1 MVDNGRVTIQNTS
14 KPDIGRGGILVRM
27 ESCGICGSD
36 LEKVFGSYSK
46 PSTKLG
52 HEPAGTVLKV
62 GPDVQ
67 DICIGDRV
75 FTHHHVACGQCY
87 LCQRG
92 SETLCEHYSK
102 SNLQPCGLA
111 DEYVV
116 PEWNVRGGGVLKLPD
131 SLGFDDA
138 AMIEPLACCVRAWR
152 CINVRDGDSLAIY
165 GAGPTGLL
173 HAMLARH
180 YHMGEIVCIDPNKF
194 RTNFA
199 QQHNLAKGFS
209 DADLAH
215 DAIFSCTNGRGADV
229 SIVATGSMDALY
241 AAIKSTRKGGTIM
254 MFGVPSKN
262 SVINLDMEYVY
273 SRDLEILTSYAA
285 SEKDTLESLNL
296 ITSGKIPVNL
306 LITHRYSLDVT
317 QKAFDHARSGDGA
330 MKILIRGDAPSN
342 KVA

>member
-1 MVDNGRVTIQNTS
+1 MGVKILLQMDPKV
-14 KPDIGRGGILVRM
+14 LVRM

-52 HEPAGTVLKV
+52 HEPAGTVLEV
-62 GPDVQ
+62 GSNVQ
-67 DICIGDRV
+67 DIHIGDRV
-75 FTHHHVACGQCY
+75 FTHHHVSCKQCH
-87 LCQRG
+87 LCKSG

-111 DEYVV
+111 EEYVV

-131 SLGFDDA
+131 SVGFDNA

-152 CINVRDGDSLAIY
+152 RIHARAGDFLAIY

-173 HAMLARH
+173 HAMLARN
-180 YHMGEIVCIDPNKF
+180 YHIDDIACIDPNKF
-194 RTNFA
+194 RTDFA
-199 QQHNLAKGFS
+199 QKHNLAKGVS
-209 DADLAH
+209 DVNSAH
-215 DAIFSCTNGRGADV
+215 DEILSCTDKRGADI
-229 SIVATGSMDALY
+229 SIVATASMDALD

-262 SVINLDMEYVY
+262 SIINLDMEYVY
-273 SRDLEILTSYAA
+273 SKELEILTSYAA
-285 SEKDTLESLNL
+285 SEKDTTESLNL
-296 ITSGKIPVNL
+296 IASGTIPVNL

-330 MKILIRGDAPSN
+330 MKILVRKDA
-342 KVA
+342 A